1 MNNTAEHDFFGFP
14 KVKVRWTNLYS
25 AHVKFSQDLTYLVP
39 KIIKIGYTKYK
50 KVDVFLGW
58 CR

>member
-39 KIIKIGYTKYK
+39 KITKIG
-50 KVDVFLGW
+50 
-58 CR
+58 